1 MPHLIF
7 SCGGSLAPKSAP
19 AGPPAAPRHH
29 ARREVSKKLLCTTH
43 ARRRTLCSS
52 SLEPAEQQTRRREAV
67 GAGSRGGGR
76 RWGGGARGGTLRGA
90 PGRPGMGPGT
100 RASTAAWRD
109 NLLTSSQ
116 AAEALAKAARR
127 VAVLGIKPESRAE
140 QPAHHVP
147 KYLQEQGVAIVPVPT
162 YVRDTSHHHGEV
174 ASHSR
179 LSHRALPDRPSCS
192 PFRCQYPDVTEILGV
207 PVERD
212 LGRLNGREIDILNV
226 FRKPA
231 DVGGHVEDI
240 LRLKPKAVWLQ
251 VRASERTACG
261 ARLTS
266 SFSAAGHPGTRGRGA
281 LRPRRD
287 PGRRRPLLADRP
299 PERRRPR
306 GAGLRRRRPQD
317 VTRRRL

>member
-1 MPHLIF
+1 MV
-7 SCGGSLAPKSAP
+7 GRRGS
-19 AGPPAAPRHH
+19 GAAPY
-29 ARREVSKKLLCTTH
+29 
-43 ARRRTLCSS
+43 
-52 SLEPAEQQTRRREAV
+52 
-67 GAGSRGGGR
+67 
-76 RWGGGARGGTLRGA
+76 GA

-162 YVRDTSHHHGEV
+162 YVRDTSRHGISL
-174 ASHSR
+174 AFTAPGAPDGPS
-179 LSHRALPDRPSCS
+179 LPHR
-192 PFRCQYPDVTEILGV
+192 FQYPDVTEILGV

-251 VRASERTACG
+251 LGIRAPEAEERF
-261 ARLTS
+261 AR
-266 SFSAAGHPGTRGRGA
+266 AGIQVV
-281 LRPRRD
+281 
-287 PGRRRPLLADRP
+287 ADRCLLIDHQNAVGHAEP
-299 PERRRPR
+299 
-306 GAGLRRRRPQD
+306 GFD
-317 VTRRRL
+317 VVAPKM

>member
-1 MPHLIF
+1 MSRRLSLTRF
-7 SCGGSLAPKSAP
+7 SSPSPSPLTSPPPLPSPLRPRTAIGIGIVSQTRAALQQLVAP
-19 AGPPAAPRHH
+19 AAD
-29 ARREVSKKLLCTTH
+29 
-43 ARRRTLCSS
+43 
-52 SLEPAEQQTRRREAV
+52 PAEGGGGTV

-162 YVRDTSHHHGEV
+162 YVRDTSHHHREV

-179 LSHRALPDRPSCS
+179 LSQPRALPDRPSCS